1 MSWSRASVWLLELC
15 RESLLAA
22 LISIAGVLVNALVR
36 LLSGDAR
43 RDSGIGRDYEPDW

>member
-1 MSWSRASVWLLELC
+1 MNWGRASVWLLELC
-15 RESLLAA
+15 RESCLAA

-43 RDSGIGRDYEPDW
+43 RDSGIGTEYEANW